1 MKTKTQSVARQLQRS
16 RATEEAAGG
25 GAPDD
30 IQEDNVDHHHED
42 ADTRGILRN
51 NLQRQ
56 QTIETN
62 GFVDWVKTWFTMPD
76 PDIAAYCG
84 DDALQYLRFQRYIVV
99 YLVII
104 VIACICVIL
113 PINFQGVVQVRKIL
127 QVVSE
132 PRSKKLFSFPRA
144 LI

>member
-16 RATEEAAGG
+16 RATEESPGV
-25 GAPDD
+25 APDD
-30 IQEDNVDHHHED
+30 ILEDNVDHHEEVD
-42 ADTRGILRN
+42 RRSILRN

-56 QTIETN
+56 QTIQTT
-62 GFVDWVKTWFTMPD
+62 GFVDWAKTWFTMPD

-84 DDALQYLRFQRYIVV
+84 DDALQYLRFQRYIIV

-104 VIACICVIL
+104 VIASICVIL
-113 PINFQGVVQVRKIL
+113 PINFQGVVQVRIIL
-127 QVVSE
+127 HMVSE
-132 PRSKKLFSFPRA
+132 TRIKKRFPFPRA